1 MKANEMTILVTL
13 GRYREVP
20 GMCRHL
26 PGIQVDL
33 NSRIWSKRKIYAFR
47 KDLQTTFSDSLAS
60 DSSL

>member
-13 GRYREVP
+13 GRYRKV
-20 GMCRHL
+20 

-33 NSRIWSKRKIYAFR
+33 NRRIWSTRIIYAFR
-47 KDLQTTFSDSLAS
+47 KDLPTTFSDSLAS